1 LRRRIGPS
9 HHENTF
15 ILQNL
20 LLFALFF
27 SAVSPLRDSQRV
39 LRVFHIALGYQGE
52 VFLEDLSA
60 VGGLLFGWVE
70 DAVLELELQELL
82 VAQEGGG

>member
-1 LRRRIGPS
+1 
-9 HHENTF
+9 
-15 ILQNL
+15 
-20 LLFALFF
+20 
-27 SAVSPLRDSQRV
+27 
-39 LRVFHIALGYQGE
+39 VFHIALGYQGE
-52 VFLEDLSA
+52 VFLKDLSA

>member
-1 LRRRIGPS
+1 
-9 HHENTF
+9 
-15 ILQNL
+15 
-20 LLFALFF
+20 
-27 SAVSPLRDSQRV
+27 
-39 LRVFHIALGYQGE
+39 VFHIALGYQGE